1 MVMVLAIVIAMTH
14 TYTTPRLQL
23 LVMGR
28 EATESVRPSGVTDD
42 ADVVIARS
50 TTVVSTSGAANTT
63 STSGEGEGEAVGVG
77 GGVQDGDDLTGLDA
91 DDDAAAAAVTAEDGG
106 GGRSEEEV
114 MAAYIQVRLGAATTT
129 ATAAATATAATAA
142 TATTA
147 TTATA
152 TTTTPTNHKPRYS
165 ASAS

>member
-14 TYTTPRLQL
+14 TYTTPRLQF

-129 ATAAATATAATAA
+129 ATAAATAATAA